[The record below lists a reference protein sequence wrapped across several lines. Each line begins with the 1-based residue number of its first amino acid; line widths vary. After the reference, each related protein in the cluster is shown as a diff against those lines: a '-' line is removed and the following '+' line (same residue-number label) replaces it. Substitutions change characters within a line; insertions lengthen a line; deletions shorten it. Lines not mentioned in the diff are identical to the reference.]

1 MVGVELKTQSGPY
14 LGALAQQGVLA
25 LPAGGTVIRYLP
37 PLVISADDIDAVVE
51 RTAMALSAS

>member
-1 MVGVELKTQSGPY
+1 MELKTQSGPY

-37 PLVISADDIDAVVE
+37 PLVISADDIDTVVE
-51 RTAMALSAS
+51 KTACVLSAG